1 LAKRVPFRQTALQPW
16 LSVTGTGRCATFDHI
31 KCEAIC
37 EELMIRHT
45 VVFKLKHPAGS
56 QPELE
61 FLRSAQK
68 LLEIPTV
75 KNFECLRQ
83 ISEKNGYDFGLS
95 MEFDSS
101 ADYENYNS
109 HPHHVDF
116 VQTHWIPEV
125 TDFMEID
132 YKPYDDG

>member
-1 LAKRVPFRQTALQPW
+1 
-16 LSVTGTGRCATFDHI
+16 
-31 KCEAIC
+31 
-37 EELMIRHT
+37 MIRHT

-56 QPELE
+56 QPELD

-95 MEFDSS
+95 MEFESS
-101 ADYENYNS
+101 DDYEFYNM
-109 HPHHVDF
+109 HPLHVEF
-116 VQTHWIPEV
+116 VQTRWIPEV